1 MLRCG
6 PHGAGIADRP
16 GRGNATT
23 LSLGLLEGEPH
34 GIDLGPLEPRLPEVL
49 RTASGKVELC
59 PPDLVADLERLE
71 AAIERDRDSLVLIG
85 RRQLRSNNS
94 WMHNLPHLVRGKAR
108 CTMQVNPR
116 DAERLGLTEGGDA
129 AVSSR
134 AGELVVP
141 VEVTDSIMEG
151 VVSIPHG
158 WGHDAEGSRLEVA
171 AERPGVNSNLLSD
184 DQLVDTLSG
193 NAVLNGIPVAVA
205 PVPAQSPAQAEPA
218 AALSRRG

>member
-1 MLRCG
+1 V
-6 PHGAGIADRP
+6 
-16 GRGNATT
+16 
-23 LSLGLLEGEPH
+23 
-34 GIDLGPLEPRLPEVL
+34 PRLRDVL
-49 RTASGKVELC
+49 QRPVDDGPV
-59 PPDLVADLERLE
+59 LV
-71 AAIERDRDSLVLIG
+71 G
-85 RRQLRSNNS
+85 RRHLRSNNS

-158 WGHDAEGSRLEVA
+158 WGHDAEGSQLEVA

-184 DQLVDTLSG
+184 DQLVDALSG

-205 PVPAQSPAQAEPA
+205 PVPAQSPAPAEPA
-218 AALSRRG
+218 AALSRPG